1 MTKSRL
7 LSLAATLSLAAA
19 IACSST
25 PLSPPGSGSLY
36 TNVKANFNCWHGEEG
51 SCVGENGPKVAGSK
65 TGEACA
71 STILMLFTTGDM
83 SLKTAASNGG
93 ISRVAS
99 IDYGWTNILGSV
111 YMKSCTIVNGE

>member
-1 MTKSRL
+1 MKKSRL
-7 LSLAATLSLAAA
+7 LSLAAALSLAGA
-19 IACSST
+19 IACGSA

-36 TNVKANFNCWHGEEG
+36 TNVKANFNCWHGDEG
-51 SCVGENGPKVAGSK
+51 SCVGENGPKAAGSK
-65 TGEACA
+65 SGEACA
-71 STILMLFTTGDM
+71 STILMLITTGDM

-99 IDYGWTNILGSV
+99 IDYSTMNVLGSL